1 PSAAARGR
9 AGADEPRHPRDRD
22 DHQRD
27 PPSRAGGHRRALDR
41 PGLPRRGRRARG
53 PGRAWLRRRA
63 RRHRPHHH
71 RDGLPP
77 LRAGPRPERRI
88 PRGVRAG
95 RDDHPPHRG
104 PRRDRRRGR
113 RRRPVLPHAHRA
125 ALLRRF
131 RRCHPRPGLP
141 HGRPRARADRRAAPA
156 HPRPAAHGPPP
167 PRSAPAA
174 LLRGLRPRDR
184 PHRAAARRRLSP
196 LLPDPGQ
203 VMTIPHTTAAPTDRR
218 APGRGGVL
226 LDMTLLFALVLG
238 TIVVAEAIGIRA
250 LQITP
255 KVTITLLPL
264 VFAVV
269 LTMLL
274 GVPVWRKGILRRIY
288 SPRNV
293 GFSGAFLIVI
303 MLPLM
308 ARYGADVAPRLAEII
323 SIGWVFLLQEL
334 GNLGTVL
341 LGLPV
346 ALMLGL
352 RRHAIGS
359 TLGLGREGELAYISE
374 KYTLNSDPGR
384 GVLSMYLMGTLF
396 GALFFSFFAPVL
408 LGTGIDVRALA
419 IASGM
424 GSASMMTAASSTL
437 AAQVPDLQDTIV
449 SYAAASQLLTSFIGT
464 YTMVFLAVPLQRAF
478 YNLMMRGKD
487 RLPAGGTATMI
498 GADAPIAGSPA
509 ADEAAA

>member
-1 PSAAARGR
+1 MTSSTPALPTSSTAT
-9 AGADEPRHPRDRD
+9 
-22 DHQRD
+22 D
-27 PPSRAGGHRRALDR
+27 PGPSRRGLALDM
-41 PGLPRRGRRARG
+41 GL
-53 PGRAWLRRRA
+53 
-63 RRHRPHHH
+63 
-71 RDGLPP
+71 
-77 LRAGPRPERRI
+77 
-88 PRGVRAG
+88 
-95 RDDHPPHRG
+95 
-104 PRRDRRRGR
+104 
-113 RRRPVLPHAHRA
+113 
-125 ALLRRF
+125 LL
-131 RRCHPRPGLP
+131 
-141 HGRPRARADRRAAPA
+141 
-156 HPRPAAHGPPP
+156 
-167 PRSAPAA
+167 
-174 LLRGLRPRDR
+174 
-184 PHRAAARRRLSP
+184 
-196 LLPDPGQ
+196 
-203 VMTIPHTTAAPTDRR
+203 
-218 APGRGGVL
+218 
-226 LDMTLLFALVLG
+226 ALVVL
-238 TIVVAEAIGIRA
+238 TIVVAESIGVRSVPVTGSI
-250 LQITP
+250 
-255 KVTITLLPL
+255 TITLLPL

-269 LTMLL
+269 LTMVL
-274 GVPVWRKGILRRIY
+274 GIPAWRKGILRRVY

-308 ARYGADVAPRLAEII
+308 ARYGADVAPRLGEIV

-346 ALMLGL
+346 ALLLGL

-437 AAQVPDLQDTIV
+437 AAQAPELQDTIV

-464 YTMVFLAVPLQRAF
+464 YTMVFLAVPLQRAM

-487 RLPAGGTATMI
+487 RLPAGGTAAALGTAPAAPSATAAPSARELFAPGRYATFMGVLLLSVSLVLFTQQMKLWVSPESTPITALTLGGIATLWLFSLLGLVIGDLMTLSRLPVVRDFPVLGWVSLVSLAGCLSWSGFVDAI
-498 GADAPIAGSPA
+498 GAVDFLSLTTPILAVAGVSV
-509 ADEAAA
+509 ADRLVDLSKTSWKVAITAIFVFIGTYVGSALLAQFGLSVAGT

>member
-1 PSAAARGR
+1 MTSSTPAPPTSSTAT
-9 AGADEPRHPRDRD
+9 
-22 DHQRD
+22 D
-27 PPSRAGGHRRALDR
+27 PGPSRRGLALDM
-41 PGLPRRGRRARG
+41 GL
-53 PGRAWLRRRA
+53 
-63 RRHRPHHH
+63 
-71 RDGLPP
+71 
-77 LRAGPRPERRI
+77 
-88 PRGVRAG
+88 
-95 RDDHPPHRG
+95 
-104 PRRDRRRGR
+104 
-113 RRRPVLPHAHRA
+113 
-125 ALLRRF
+125 LL
-131 RRCHPRPGLP
+131 
-141 HGRPRARADRRAAPA
+141 
-156 HPRPAAHGPPP
+156 
-167 PRSAPAA
+167 
-174 LLRGLRPRDR
+174 
-184 PHRAAARRRLSP
+184 
-196 LLPDPGQ
+196 
-203 VMTIPHTTAAPTDRR
+203 
-218 APGRGGVL
+218 
-226 LDMTLLFALVLG
+226 ALVVL
-238 TIVVAEAIGIRA
+238 TIVVAESIGVRSVPVTGSI
-250 LQITP
+250 
-255 KVTITLLPL
+255 TITLLPL

-269 LTMLL
+269 LTMML
-274 GVPVWRKGILRRIY
+274 GIPAWRKGILRRVY

-308 ARYGADVAPRLAEII
+308 ARYGADVAPRLGEIV

-346 ALMLGL
+346 ALLLGL

-437 AAQVPDLQDTIV
+437 AAQAPELQDTIV

-464 YTMVFLAVPLQRAF
+464 YTMVFLAVPLQRAM

-487 RLPAGGTATMI
+487 RLPAGGTAAALGTAPAAPSTTAAPSARELFAPGRYAAFMGVLLLSVSLVLFTQQMKLWVSPESTPITALTLGGIATLWLFSLLGLVIGDLMTLSRLPVVRDFPVLGWVSLVSLAGCLSWSGFVDAI
-498 GADAPIAGSPA
+498 GAVDFLSLTTPILAVAGVSV
-509 ADEAAA
+509 ADRLVDLSKTSWKVAITAIFVFIGTYVGSALLAQFGLSVAGT

>member
-1 PSAAARGR
+1 MTSSTPAPPTSSTAT
-9 AGADEPRHPRDRD
+9 
-22 DHQRD
+22 D
-27 PPSRAGGHRRALDR
+27 PGPSRRGLALDM
-41 PGLPRRGRRARG
+41 GL
-53 PGRAWLRRRA
+53 
-63 RRHRPHHH
+63 
-71 RDGLPP
+71 
-77 LRAGPRPERRI
+77 
-88 PRGVRAG
+88 
-95 RDDHPPHRG
+95 
-104 PRRDRRRGR
+104 
-113 RRRPVLPHAHRA
+113 
-125 ALLRRF
+125 LL
-131 RRCHPRPGLP
+131 
-141 HGRPRARADRRAAPA
+141 
-156 HPRPAAHGPPP
+156 
-167 PRSAPAA
+167 
-174 LLRGLRPRDR
+174 
-184 PHRAAARRRLSP
+184 
-196 LLPDPGQ
+196 
-203 VMTIPHTTAAPTDRR
+203 
-218 APGRGGVL
+218 
-226 LDMTLLFALVLG
+226 ALVVL
-238 TIVVAEAIGIRA
+238 TIVVAESIGVRSVPVTGSI
-250 LQITP
+250 
-255 KVTITLLPL
+255 TITLLPL

-269 LTMLL
+269 LTMVL
-274 GVPVWRKGILRRIY
+274 GIPAWRKGILRRVY

-308 ARYGADVAPRLAEII
+308 ARYGADVAPRLGEIV

-346 ALMLGL
+346 ALLLGL

-437 AAQVPDLQDTIV
+437 AAQAPELQDTIV

-464 YTMVFLAVPLQRAF
+464 YTMVFLAVPLQRAM

-487 RLPAGGTATMI
+487 RLPAGGTAAALGTAPAAPSATAAPSARELFAPGRYATFMGVLLLSVSLVLFTQQMKLWVSPESTPITALTLGGIATLWLFSLLGLVIGDLMTLSRLPVVRDFPVLGWVSLVSLAGCLSWSGFVDAI
-498 GADAPIAGSPA
+498 GAVDFLSLTTPILAVAGVSV
-509 ADEAAA
+509 ADRLVDLSKTSWKVAITAIFVFIGTYVGSALLAQFGLSVAGT

>member
-1 PSAAARGR
+1 MTSSTPAPPTSSTAT
-9 AGADEPRHPRDRD
+9 
-22 DHQRD
+22 D
-27 PPSRAGGHRRALDR
+27 PGPSRRGLALDM
-41 PGLPRRGRRARG
+41 GL
-53 PGRAWLRRRA
+53 
-63 RRHRPHHH
+63 
-71 RDGLPP
+71 
-77 LRAGPRPERRI
+77 
-88 PRGVRAG
+88 
-95 RDDHPPHRG
+95 
-104 PRRDRRRGR
+104 
-113 RRRPVLPHAHRA
+113 
-125 ALLRRF
+125 LL
-131 RRCHPRPGLP
+131 
-141 HGRPRARADRRAAPA
+141 
-156 HPRPAAHGPPP
+156 
-167 PRSAPAA
+167 
-174 LLRGLRPRDR
+174 
-184 PHRAAARRRLSP
+184 
-196 LLPDPGQ
+196 
-203 VMTIPHTTAAPTDRR
+203 
-218 APGRGGVL
+218 
-226 LDMTLLFALVLG
+226 ALVVL
-238 TIVVAEAIGIRA
+238 TIVVAESIGVRSVPVTGSI
-250 LQITP
+250 
-255 KVTITLLPL
+255 TITLLPL

-269 LTMLL
+269 LTMVL
-274 GVPVWRKGILRRIY
+274 GIPAWRKGILRRVY

-308 ARYGADVAPRLAEII
+308 ARYGADVAPRLGEIV

-346 ALMLGL
+346 ALLLGL

-437 AAQVPDLQDTIV
+437 AAQAPELQDTIV

-464 YTMVFLAVPLQRAF
+464 YTMVFLAVPLQRAM

-487 RLPAGGTATMI
+487 RLPAGGTAAALGTAPAAPSATAAPSARELFAPGRYAAFMGVLLLSVSLVLFTQQMKLWVSPESTPITALTLGGIATLWLFSLLGLVIGDLMTLSRLPVVRDFPVLGWVSLVSLAGCLSWSGFVDAI
-498 GADAPIAGSPA
+498 GAVDFLSLTTPILAVAGVSV
-509 ADEAAA
+509 ADRLVDLSKTSWKVAITAIFVFIGTYVGSALLAQFGLSVAGT

>member
-1 PSAAARGR
+1 MTSSTPAPPTSSTAT
-9 AGADEPRHPRDRD
+9 
-22 DHQRD
+22 D
-27 PPSRAGGHRRALDR
+27 PGPSRRGLALDM
-41 PGLPRRGRRARG
+41 GL
-53 PGRAWLRRRA
+53 
-63 RRHRPHHH
+63 
-71 RDGLPP
+71 
-77 LRAGPRPERRI
+77 
-88 PRGVRAG
+88 
-95 RDDHPPHRG
+95 
-104 PRRDRRRGR
+104 
-113 RRRPVLPHAHRA
+113 
-125 ALLRRF
+125 LL
-131 RRCHPRPGLP
+131 
-141 HGRPRARADRRAAPA
+141 
-156 HPRPAAHGPPP
+156 
-167 PRSAPAA
+167 
-174 LLRGLRPRDR
+174 
-184 PHRAAARRRLSP
+184 
-196 LLPDPGQ
+196 
-203 VMTIPHTTAAPTDRR
+203 
-218 APGRGGVL
+218 
-226 LDMTLLFALVLG
+226 ALVVL
-238 TIVVAEAIGIRA
+238 TIVVAESIGVRSVPVTGSI
-250 LQITP
+250 
-255 KVTITLLPL
+255 TITLLPL

-269 LTMLL
+269 LTMVL
-274 GVPVWRKGILRRIY
+274 GIPAWRKGILRRVY

-308 ARYGADVAPRLAEII
+308 ARYGADVAPRLGEIV

-346 ALMLGL
+346 ALLLGL

-437 AAQVPDLQDTIV
+437 AAQAPELQDTIV

-464 YTMVFLAVPLQRAF
+464 YTMVFLAVPLQRAM

-487 RLPAGGTATMI
+487 RLPAGGTAAALGTAPAAPSTTAAPSARELFAPGRYAAFMGVLLLSVSLVLFTQQMKLWVSPESTPITALTLGGIATLWLFSLLGLVIGDLMTLSRLPVVRDFPVLGWVSLVSLAGCLSWSGFVDAI
-498 GADAPIAGSPA
+498 GAVDFLSLTTPILAVAGVSV
-509 ADEAAA
+509 ADRLVDLSKTSWKVAITAIFVFIGTYVGSALLAQFGLSVAGT

>member
-1 PSAAARGR
+1 MTSSTPAPPTSSTAT
-9 AGADEPRHPRDRD
+9 
-22 DHQRD
+22 D
-27 PPSRAGGHRRALDR
+27 PGPSRRGLALDM
-41 PGLPRRGRRARG
+41 GL
-53 PGRAWLRRRA
+53 
-63 RRHRPHHH
+63 
-71 RDGLPP
+71 
-77 LRAGPRPERRI
+77 
-88 PRGVRAG
+88 
-95 RDDHPPHRG
+95 
-104 PRRDRRRGR
+104 
-113 RRRPVLPHAHRA
+113 
-125 ALLRRF
+125 LL
-131 RRCHPRPGLP
+131 
-141 HGRPRARADRRAAPA
+141 
-156 HPRPAAHGPPP
+156 
-167 PRSAPAA
+167 
-174 LLRGLRPRDR
+174 
-184 PHRAAARRRLSP
+184 
-196 LLPDPGQ
+196 
-203 VMTIPHTTAAPTDRR
+203 
-218 APGRGGVL
+218 
-226 LDMTLLFALVLG
+226 ALVVL
-238 TIVVAEAIGIRA
+238 TIVVAESIGVRSVPVTGSI
-250 LQITP
+250 
-255 KVTITLLPL
+255 TITLLPL

-269 LTMLL
+269 LTMML
-274 GVPVWRKGILRRIY
+274 GIPAWRKGILRRVY

-308 ARYGADVAPRLAEII
+308 ARYGADVAPRLAEIV

-346 ALMLGL
+346 ALLLGL

-437 AAQVPDLQDTIV
+437 AAQAPELQDTIV

-464 YTMVFLAVPLQRAF
+464 YTMVFLAVPLQRAM

-487 RLPAGGTATMI
+487 RLPAGGTAAALGTAPAAPSTTAAPSARELFAPGRYAAFMGVLLLSVSLVLFTQQMKLWVSPESTPITALTLGGIATLWLFSLLGLVIGDLMTLSRLPVVRDFPVLGWVSLVSLAGCLSWSGFVDAI
-498 GADAPIAGSPA
+498 GAVDFLSLTTPILAVAGVSV
-509 ADEAAA
+509 ADRLVDLSKTSWKVAITAIFVFIGTYVGSALLAQFGLSVAGT

>member
-1 PSAAARGR
+1 MTSPSSA
-9 AGADEPRHPRDRD
+9 
-22 DHQRD
+22 
-27 PPSRAGGHRRALDR
+27 PPS
-41 PGLPRRGRRARG
+41 
-53 PGRAWLRRRA
+53 
-63 RRHRPHHH
+63 
-71 RDGLPP
+71 
-77 LRAGPRPERRI
+77 
-88 PRGVRAG
+88 
-95 RDDHPPHRG
+95 
-104 PRRDRRRGR
+104 
-113 RRRPVLPHAHRA
+113 HA
-125 ALLRRF
+125 
-131 RRCHPRPGLP
+131 
-141 HGRPRARADRRAAPA
+141 
-156 HPRPAAHGPPP
+156 
-167 PRSAPAA
+167 
-174 LLRGLRPRDR
+174 
-184 PHRAAARRRLSP
+184 
-196 LLPDPGQ
+196 
-203 VMTIPHTTAAPTDRR
+203 TAAPSPSRQ
-218 APGRGGVL
+218 GVA
-226 LDMTLLFALVLG
+226 LDMLLLIALVVL
-238 TIVVAEAIGIRA
+238 TIVVSESIGIRGVQ
-250 LQITP
+250 LSDS
-255 KVTITLLPL
+255 VTITLLPL

-269 LTMLL
+269 ITMVL
-274 GVPVWRKGILRRIY
+274 GIPAFRKGILRRVY
-288 SPRNV
+288 SPRNI

-308 ARYGADVAPRLAEII
+308 ARYGADVAPRLAEIV

-346 ALMLGL
+346 ALLLGL

-437 AAQVPDLQDTIV
+437 AAQAPDLQDTIV

-464 YTMVFLAVPLQRAF
+464 YTMVFLAVPLQRGM

-487 RLPAGGTATMI
+487 RLPSGGTA
-498 GADAPIAGSPA
+498 PVLGS
-509 ADEAAA
+509 EAAAPAAKAVPSAGTLFTPARYGTFMAVLLLSVALVLFTQQMKLWVDPESTPITTLTLGGIATLWLFSLLGLIIGDLMTLSRLPVVRDFPVLGWVSLVSLAGCLAWGGFVDAIGAVDFLSLTTPILAFAGVSVADRLVDLSKTSWKVAITAIFVFIGTYVGSALLAQFGLSVTGA

>member
-1 PSAAARGR
+1 
-9 AGADEPRHPRDRD
+9 
-22 DHQRD
+22 
-27 PPSRAGGHRRALDR
+27 
-41 PGLPRRGRRARG
+41 
-53 PGRAWLRRRA
+53 
-63 RRHRPHHH
+63 
-71 RDGLPP
+71 
-77 LRAGPRPERRI
+77 
-88 PRGVRAG
+88 
-95 RDDHPPHRG
+95 
-104 PRRDRRRGR
+104 
-113 RRRPVLPHAHRA
+113 
-125 ALLRRF
+125 
-131 RRCHPRPGLP
+131 
-141 HGRPRARADRRAAPA
+141 
-156 HPRPAAHGPPP
+156 
-167 PRSAPAA
+167 
-174 LLRGLRPRDR
+174 
-184 PHRAAARRRLSP
+184 
-196 LLPDPGQ
+196 
-203 VMTIPHTTAAPTDRR
+203 MTTPHTTAAPTDRR

-226 LDMTLLFALVLG
+226 LDMTLLIALVLG

-274 GVPVWRKGILRRIY
+274 GVPVWRMGILRRIY

-464 YTMVFLAVPLQRAF
+464 YTMVFLAVPLQRAI

-509 ADEAAA
+509 ADEAAAPQARTLFAPSRYGTFMAVLLLSVLLVLFTQQMKLWVNPESTPITALALGGIATLWLFSVLGLVIGDLMTLSRLPVVRSFPVLGWVSLVSLAGCLAWDGFVDAIGAVDFLSLTTPILAFAGVSVADRLVDLSKTSWKVAITAIFVFIGTYVGSALLAQFGLSVAGV